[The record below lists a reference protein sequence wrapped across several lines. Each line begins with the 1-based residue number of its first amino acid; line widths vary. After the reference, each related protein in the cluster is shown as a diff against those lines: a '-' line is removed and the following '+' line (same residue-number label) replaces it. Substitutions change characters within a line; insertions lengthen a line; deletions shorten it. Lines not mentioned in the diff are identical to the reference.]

1 MSTELP
7 PGAPPSHTRAGWP
20 SRWFTGLRADLRF
33 AWRTLLKNKGFAASA
48 LLTLTL
54 CIGANTTIFSMLYAL
69 VIRPLPFDEPS
80 RIVEVYNSFPKVGLD
95 NMPSNVVQYLDFKE
109 HAPAFARLALWQL
122 GEATLGDEGAPSR
135 VSLAR
140 TTADMFDVLRI
151 QPLVG
156 RFFTAEHHVP
166 KADRVVVLTQS
177 YWESNYQEDPGVL
190 GRTVR
195 LDGETF
201 EIIGVAPHDLEAF
214 DARVKLIRPLAWPPE
229 AERPEARYGVSPRLY
244 GRLAPGA
251 TIEQGLAQVTALERQ
266 VYESE
271 PPQRRDFL
279 DRSGHIMGVN
289 TVQFQRV
296 DPVRTSFLLLQ
307 GGALF
312 VLLIG
317 CVNVANLLLVRSN
330 ARRGE
335 LAIRAALG
343 AGRAAIARQLIVESA
358 LLVALGA
365 LAGVALARASIAAA
379 NQFTAQLRPGALPF
393 SIDGNVL
400 AYASVVALLMALAI
414 GALPVVH
421 VLGGSLLGSIQTQS
435 RSASGGRGVRV
446 MSGALIVAQVAVALV
461 LLVGAGL
468 LIRSFQRVLSV
479 DPGFDSAQLLTARVA
494 LSAGYRGDGPDGGM
508 RAQQFAQRLLT
519 SLEEIPGVRASLA
532 TNTPFQGG
540 LPINAFSLQNYT
552 LPAGAP
558 QPGAFHLG
566 ASPSYLETLRIP
578 LKEGRW
584 FTDADVAK
592 GRRVYVVDETFARRF
607 FPDGSA
613 VGQHVTFGAQPAKPE
628 DWPEIVGVVGDVRH
642 LGVEEDS
649 GNPFLYHPLQQ
660 TPIGAVNVLIRT
672 TRPAEEM
679 LTMVR
684 DKVAAIDPALPVFQT
699 GTMEAVINE
708 SFSSRRG
715 IMLLLLSFAIVAVVL
730 SAIGIYGVLAY
741 DVSQRSREIGIRGAV
756 GATSA
761 QIISLIL
768 KQGVW
773 RAGMGL
779 ALGLAGAVA
788 FSRFM
793 ASMLFDVE
801 PTDPVAYVAV
811 SALFLGVSL
820 VASYLPARR
829 AARIDPMSA
838 LRIE

>member
-1 MSTELP
+1 VSTDLPSTAP
-7 PGAPPSHTRAGWP
+7 PGRTRAGSP
-20 SRWFTGLRADLRF
+20 SRWFTGLSADLRF
-33 AWRTLLKNKGFAASA
+33 AGRTLLKNKGFAASA

-54 CIGANTTIFSMLYAL
+54 CIGANTAIFSMLYAL
-69 VIRPLPFDEPS
+69 VIRPLPFSDPS
-80 RIVEVYNSFPKVGLD
+80 RIIEIYNSFPKVGLD

-109 HAPAFARLALWQL
+109 HAPAFADLALWQL

-135 VSLAR
+135 VSIVR
-140 TTADMFDVLRI
+140 TTADMFNVLRI

-156 RFFTAEHHVP
+156 RFFAAEHHVP
-166 KADRVVVLTQS
+166 RADRVVVLTES
-177 YWESNYQEDPGVL
+177 YWKSNYQEDAAVL

-195 LDGETF
+195 LDGESF
-201 EIIGVAPHDLEAF
+201 EIIGVAPHDFEAF
-214 DARVKLIRPLAWPPE
+214 DARVKFIRPLAWPPE
-229 AERPEARYGVSPRLY
+229 ATRPEARYGVSPRLY

-251 TIEQGLAQVTALERQ
+251 TIEQGLAQVTTIEKQ
-266 VYESE
+266 VYDTE

-279 DRSGHIMGVN
+279 DRSGHVMGVA

-296 DPVRTSFLLLQ
+296 EPIRTSFLLLQ
-307 GGALF
+307 GGAVF

-343 AGRAAIARQLIVESA
+343 AGRATIARQLLVESA
-358 LLVALGA
+358 MLVALGA
-365 LAGVALARASIAAA
+365 LLGVALARASIAAA
-379 NQFTAQLRPGALPF
+379 NQFTTQLRPGALPF

-400 AYASVVALLMALAI
+400 AYTSIIALLMALAI
-414 GALPVVH
+414 GILPVVH
-421 VLGGSLLGSIQTQS
+421 VLGGSLLGSLQGQN

-468 LIRSFQRVLSV
+468 LMRSFQRVLSI
-479 DPGFDSAQLLTARVA
+479 DPGFDPAQLLTARVA
-494 LSAGYRGDGPDGGM
+494 LSADYRGEN
-508 RAQQFAQRLLT
+508 RAQQFAQRLLA
-519 SLEEIPGVRASLA
+519 SLEEIPGARASLA
-532 TNTPFQGG
+532 TATPFQGG
-540 LPINAFSLQNYT
+540 LPINAFSLQNYP
-552 LPAGAP
+552 LAAGAP
-558 QPGAFHLG
+558 QPGAWHLG

-584 FTDADVAK
+584 FTDADVAD

-607 FPDGSA
+607 FPEGSA
-613 VGQHVTFGAQPAKPE
+613 VGQHVTFGALPTKPE
-628 DWPEIVGVVGDVRH
+628 DWPEIVGVVGNVRH

-649 GNPFLYHPLQQ
+649 GNPFLYSPLQQ
-660 TPIGAVNVLIRT
+660 RPLGGVNILIRT
-672 TRPAEEM
+672 TRPAQEV
-679 LTMVR
+679 LAMVR
-684 DKVAAIDPALPVFQT
+684 DRVAAIDPALPVFQT

-715 IMLLLLSFAIVAVVL
+715 IMLLLLGFAIVAVVL

-741 DVSQRSREIGIRGAV
+741 DVSQRTREIGIRGAV

-773 RAGMGL
+773 RTSVGL
-779 ALGLAGAVA
+779 ALGLIGAVV
-788 FSRFM
+788 FSRFI
-793 ASMLFDVE
+793 ASMLFDVA
-801 PTDPVAYVAV
+801 PTDPVTYVAV
-811 SALFLGVSL
+811 SALFLVVSS

-838 LRIE
+838 LRVE

>member
-1 MSTELP
+1 MLSR
-7 PGAPPSHTRAGWP
+7 SIAGIR
-20 SRWFTGLRADLRF
+20 SDLQF
-33 AWRTLLKNKGFAASA
+33 AWRTLLKSKGFAASA

-54 CIGANTTIFSMLYAL
+54 CIGANTAIFSMLYAL
-69 VIRPLPFDEPS
+69 VIRPLPFSEPS
-80 RIVEVYNSFPKVGLD
+80 RIVDVYNSFPKVGLD

-109 HAPAFARLALWQL
+109 HAPAFADLALWQF

-135 VSLAR
+135 VSIAR
-140 TTADMFDVLRI
+140 TTADMFNVLRI

-156 RFFTAEHHVP
+156 RFFTAENHVP
-166 KADRVVVLTQS
+166 KADRVVVLTES
-177 YWESNYQEDPGVL
+177 YWKSNYQEDPGVL

-195 LDGETF
+195 LDGDSF
-201 EIIGVAPHDLEAF
+201 EIIGVAPHEFEAF
-214 DARVKLIRPLAWPPE
+214 DARVKFIRPMAWPPE
-229 AERPEARYGVSPRLY
+229 ATRPEARYGVSPRLY

-251 TIEQGLAQVTALERQ
+251 TIEQGLAQVTALEKQ
-266 VYESE
+266 VYDTE

-279 DRSGHIMGVN
+279 DRSGHVMRVA

-296 DPVRTSFLLLQ
+296 EPIRTSFLLLQ
-307 GGALF
+307 GGAVF

-343 AGRAAIARQLIVESA
+343 AGRATIARQLLVESA

-365 LAGVALARASIAAA
+365 VAGVALARASIAAA
-379 NQFTAQLRPGALPF
+379 NQFTAQFRPSAPPF
-393 SIDGNVL
+393 SIDGNGL
-400 AYASVVALLMALAI
+400 AYTSIIALLMALAI
-414 GALPVVH
+414 GVLPVVH
-421 VLGGSLLGSIQTQS
+421 VLGGSLLGSIQGQS

-468 LIRSFQRVLSV
+468 LMRSFQRVLSI
-479 DPGFDSAQLLTARVA
+479 DPGFDPAQLLTARVA
-494 LSAGYRGDGPDGGM
+494 LSADYRADN
-508 RAQQFAQRLLT
+508 RAQQFAQRLLA
-519 SLEEIPGVRASLA
+519 SLEEIPGARATLA
-532 TNTPFQGG
+532 TATPFQGG

-552 LPAGAP
+552 LAAGAP
-558 QPGAFHLG
+558 QPGAWHLG
-566 ASPSYLETLRIP
+566 ASPSYLETLHIP
-578 LKEGRW
+578 LREGRW
-584 FTDADVAK
+584 FTDADAAG
-592 GRRVYVVDETFARRF
+592 GRRVYVVDETFARRY

-613 VGQHVTFGAQPAKPE
+613 LGQHVTFGAVPAKPE

-660 TPIGAVNVLIRT
+660 TPIGGLSILIRT
-672 TRPAEEM
+672 TRSPQEVLAI
-679 LTMVR
+679 VR

-699 GTMEAVINE
+699 GTMEGVISE

-715 IMLLLLSFAIVAVVL
+715 IMLLLVSFAIVAVVL

-741 DVSQRSREIGIRGAV
+741 DVSQRTREIGIRGAV

-761 QIISLIL
+761 QIVSLIL

-773 RAGMGL
+773 RTSVGL
-779 ALGLAGAVA
+779 ALGLVGAVA
-788 FSRFM
+788 FSRFI
-793 ASMLFDVE
+793 ASMLFE
-801 PTDPVAYVAV
+801 IAPTDPVVYVAV
-811 SALFLGVSL
+811 SALFLLVSV

-829 AARIDPMSA
+829 AALIDPMNA
-838 LRIE
+838 LRVE

>member
-1 MSTELP
+1 MSTDV
-7 PGAPPSHTRAGWP
+7 PPSAPHIHARAAWP
-20 SRWFTGLRADLRF
+20 SRWLAGLGADLRF
-33 AWRTLLKNKGFAASA
+33 AWRTLVKNKGFAASA

-54 CIGANTTIFSMLYAL
+54 CIGANTAIFSMLYAL
-69 VIRPLPFDEPS
+69 VIRPLPFSEPS

-109 HAPAFARLALWQL
+109 HAPAFAHLALWQL
-122 GEATLGDEGAPSR
+122 GESTLGDEGTPAR
-135 VSLAR
+135 VSLVR
-140 TTADMFDVLRI
+140 TTADMFDVLQI

-166 KADRVVVLTQS
+166 KADRVVLLTQS
-177 YWESNYQEDPGVL
+177 YWESNYQADPGVL

-195 LDGETF
+195 LDGESF
-201 EIIGVAPHDLEAF
+201 EIIGVAPHDFEAF
-214 DARVKLIRPLAWPPE
+214 DARVKFIRPLAWPPE
-229 AERPEARYGVSPRLY
+229 AVRPEARYGVSPRLY

-251 TIEQGLAQVTALERQ
+251 AIGQGLAQVTALEKQ
-266 VYESE
+266 VYDSE

-279 DRSGHIMGVN
+279 DRSGHVMGVN

-343 AGRAAIARQLIVESA
+343 AGRATIARQLIVESA
-358 LLVALGA
+358 LLVALGT
-365 LAGVALARASIAAA
+365 LLGVALARASIAAA
-379 NQFTAQLRPGALPF
+379 NQFTTQLRPSALPF
-393 SIDGNVL
+393 SIDGSIL
-400 AYASVVALLMALAI
+400 FYTSIVAVLMALGI

-421 VLGGSLLGSIQTQS
+421 VLGDGLLGSIQTQT
-435 RSASGGRGVRV
+435 RSASGGRGVRFW
-446 MSGALIVAQVAVALV
+446 SGSLVVAQVAVALV

-468 LIRSFQRVLSV
+468 LMRSFQRVLSV
-479 DPGFDSAQLLTARVA
+479 DPGFDPAQLLTARVA
-494 LSAGYRGDGPDGGM
+494 LSADYRGEN
-508 RAQQFAQRLLT
+508 RAQQFADRLLA

-552 LPAGAP
+552 LPPGAP

-584 FTDADVAK
+584 FTDADIEG
-592 GRRVYVVDETFARRF
+592 GRRVYVVDETFARRYF
-607 FPDGSA
+607 SEGSA
-613 VGQHVTFGAQPAKPE
+613 VGQRVTFGAQPAKPE

-649 GNPFLYHPLQQ
+649 GNPFLYHPLKQ
-660 TPIGAVNVLIRT
+660 TPLGAVNVLIRT
-672 TRPAEEM
+672 TRPPQEVLA
-679 LTMVR
+679 LVR

-699 GTMEAVINE
+699 GTMEGVIKE
-708 SFSSRRG
+708 SFGSRRG
-715 IMLLLLSFAIVAVVL
+715 IMLLLVSFAIVAVVL

-741 DVSQRSREIGIRGAV
+741 DVSQRTREIGIRGAV

-761 QIISLIL
+761 QIVSLIL
-768 KQGVW
+768 RQGVW
-773 RAGMGL
+773 RASMGL
-779 ALGLAGAVA
+779 ALGLVGAVA
-788 FSRFM
+788 FSRFI
-793 ASMLFDVE
+793 ASMLFNVA

-811 SALFLGVSL
+811 SALFLVVSL

-838 LRIE
+838 LRVD

>member
-1 MSTELP
+1 MTTD
-7 PGAPPSHTRAGWP
+7 APANVRAIHRRVGWP
-20 SRWFTGLRADLRF
+20 SRWFTGLRSDLRF
-33 AWRTLLKNKGFAASA
+33 ASRTLLKNKGFAASA

-54 CIGANTTIFSMLYAL
+54 CIGANTAIFSMLYAL
-69 VIRPLPFDEPS
+69 VIRPLPFQEPS

-109 HAPAFARLALWQL
+109 HAPAFAHLALWQL
-122 GEATLGDEGAPSR
+122 GESTLGDEGAPSR
-135 VSLAR
+135 VSTVR

-151 QPLVG
+151 RPLVG

-166 KADRVVVLTQS
+166 KADRVVMLTES
-177 YWESNYQEDPGVL
+177 YWKSNYQEDPDVL

-195 LDGETF
+195 LDGESF
-201 EIIGVAPHDLEAF
+201 EIIGVAPHDFEAF
-214 DARVKLIRPLAWPPE
+214 DARVKFIRPLAWPPE
-229 AERPEARYGVSPRLY
+229 ATRPEARYGVSPRLY

-251 TIEQGLAQVTALERQ
+251 TIEQGLAQVTALEKQ
-266 VYESE
+266 VYDTE

-279 DRSGHIMGVN
+279 DRSGHIMGVA

-296 DPVRTSFLLLQ
+296 EPVRTSFLLLQ

-343 AGRAAIARQLIVESA
+343 AGRATIARQLLVESA

-365 LAGVALARASIAAA
+365 VAGVTLARASIAAA
-379 NQFTAQLRPGALPF
+379 NQFTAQMRPGALPF

-400 AYASVVALLMALAI
+400 AYTSIVAFLMALAI
-414 GALPVVH
+414 GVLPVVH
-421 VLGGSLLGSIQTQS
+421 VLGGSLLGSIQGQS
-435 RSASGGRGVRV
+435 RSASGGRGVRA
-446 MSGALIVAQVAVALV
+446 MSGPLIVAQVAVALV

-468 LIRSFQRVLSV
+468 LMRSFQRALSV
-479 DPGFDSAQLLTARVA
+479 DPGFDPAQLLTARVA
-494 LSAGYRGDGPDGGM
+494 LSADYRADN
-508 RAQQFAQRLLT
+508 RAQQFMQRLLA
-519 SLEEIPGVRASLA
+519 SLQQVPGAQATLA

-558 QPGAFHLG
+558 QPGAWHLG

-578 LKEGRW
+578 LREGRW
-584 FTDADVAK
+584 FTDADVAG

-607 FPDGSA
+607 FPGGSA
-613 VGQHVTFGAQPAKPE
+613 VGQHVTFGAVPAKPE
-628 DWPEIVGVVGDVRH
+628 DWPEIVGVVGNVRH

-660 TPIGAVNVLIRT
+660 TPIGAVNILIRT
-672 TRPAEEM
+672 TRSPQEVLAI
-679 LTMVR
+679 VR
-684 DKVAAIDPALPVFQT
+684 NKVAAIDPTLPVFQT
-699 GTMEAVINE
+699 GTMEGVISE

-715 IMLLLLSFAIVAVVL
+715 IMLLLVSFAFVAVVL
-730 SAIGIYGVLAY
+730 SAVGIYGVLAY
-741 DVSQRSREIGIRGAV
+741 DVSQRTREIGIRGAV

-761 QIISLIL
+761 QIVSLIFR
-768 KQGVW
+768 QGVW
-773 RAGMGL
+773 RASAGL
-779 ALGLAGAVA
+779 ALGLAGAIA

-793 ASMLFDVE
+793 ASMLFE
-801 PTDPVAYVAV
+801 IAPTDPVAYVAV
-811 SALFLGVSL
+811 SALFFVVSV

-838 LRIE
+838 LRVE